1 MTTSKDSHQKSP
13 TKLSNQNQRANIAGK
28 FGGKFWLSTLS
39 EIERSRKMDREETER
54 ELNTSSDTYHSK
66 QC

>member
-13 TKLSNQNQRANIAGK
+13 TKPSNQNPLANIAGS
-28 FGGKFWLSTLS
+28 FGGQFWWETLS
-39 EIERSRKMDREETER
+39 EIEHSRKMDREETER
-54 ELNTSSDTYHSK
+54 ELKTSSDTYDSK